1 MVVTTSSGGQND
13 PGGHE
18 VQETLCHIAYIF
30 RRTLQVHRK
39 TRQSV
44 AVQREEGIPVEKDTL
59 AQDVPSDLVQIVNA
73 NDMIASV
80 CEMLNGV

>member
-1 MVVTTSSGGQND
+1 M
-13 PGGHE
+13 
-18 VQETLCHIAYIF
+18 TLADMRSRRRYVILHIYSELHKK
-30 RRTLQVHRK
+30 LQVHRK